1 MLVKEELMKDIK
13 ECIVAQRGVIH
24 SRKLLVM
31 STESAYGMLK
41 ARIEMARVEYQILQ
55 ELDSFV
61 DRSW

>member
-1 MLVKEELMKDIK
+1 MKDIK

-31 STESAYGMLK
+31 TTQSAYEMLK